1 MRSVAFV
8 HKVRCHE
15 FQHHFSVGDWRINL
29 VGTEKIL
36 VVQMFCEFL
45 IIARELSG
53 WKFKEAFEPEIFSH
67 TRATLSVYVSF
78 NYQSWKFTI
87 FLWDS

>member
-29 VGTEKIL
+29 IGTEKIL

-45 IIARELSG
+45 IIARELSD
-53 WKFKEAFEPEIFSH
+53 WKFKEALDPEIFAPTGTS
-67 TRATLSVYVSF
+67 LSAYIPF
-78 NYQSWKFTI
+78 NYPSWKSTI
-87 FLWDS
+87 FLWDF